1 MPFIQ
6 SVYCCSV
13 RTSAS
18 GSACAENVASG
29 LQYCRQPSHPFP
41 VSHAAKKSLATAVI
55 VDAIAHLSV
64 MVCAAPSQA
73 GALPSEQRRENLLSR
88 SRADVD
94 PLFDDVIRSQQQ
106 RRRERQAERPGRLEI
121 DHELKLGRLLDGEI
135 GG

>member
-29 LQYCRQPSHPFP
+29 LQYCRQPSQPFP
-41 VSHAAKKSLATAVI
+41 ASHAAKKSLATAVI

-64 MVCAAPSQA
+64 VVRAAPFQGRRASVANSAAMRLGIQA
-73 GALPSEQRRENLLSR
+73 REARRSAWR
-88 SRADVD
+88 DVM
-94 PLFDDVIRSQQQ
+94 SSG
-106 RRRERQAERPGRLEI
+106 EGRQAIIPDSRQGTPPLRV
-121 DHELKLGRLLDGEI
+121 DHLW
-135 GG
+135 